1 MTTITITRILTGS
14 DAGDIAITAAEGGIN
29 YWAIVDEYDYLRWSP
44 YTNTA
49 RDAIGTSNIE
59 VGDDFIFYTITGTR
73 DDGKVGGLP
82 VRVTPSLI
90 ARGIELYLTGVRHR
104 AEGSLDECNTLM
116 AELDGT
122 CQNPNEHSP
131 DGNPWHFEPRA
142 FDDMEDF
149 AMMDAIEA
157 DCVIQLGAFG
167 KLIFG

>member
-44 YTNTA
+44 FASDGN
-49 RDAIGTSNIE
+49 NE
-59 VGDDFIFYTITGTR
+59 VADDFIFYTITGTR

-90 ARGIELYLTGVRHR
+90 ARGCELYLTGVRHR
-104 AEGSLDECNTLM
+104 AEGTLADCNALM

-122 CQNPNEHSP
+122 CQNPSEHSP
-131 DGNPWHFEPRA
+131 DGNPWQFEPRA